1 MPEREGL
8 GVGHEA
14 ASASIREAYGRIVY
28 SHKTHEKTVEL
39 LNHRVT
45 RLKWANLVLM
55 VLTFGGVLN
64 AVFAGG
70 AVPNLLTVLV
80 SALALALAIYR
91 MSFDPD
97 KEVLEHRKTSNKL
110 RHIRDQYADL
120 IGDIKDGA
128 LLDEQIRQR
137 RDGLR
142 DRLDQVYA
150 DAPNTSSK
158 AYKRAQKALG
168 SEEEMTFSKGEV
180 DRFLPPEIRDP
191 PTDQS

>member
-1 MPEREGL
+1 M
-8 GVGHEA
+8 GHESA
-14 ASASIREAYGRIVY
+14 LASIKEAYGRVVY
-28 SHKTHEKTVEL
+28 SHKTNEKTVEQ
-39 LNHRVT
+39 LNDRIT
-45 RLKWANLVLM
+45 RLKWANLILM

-91 MSFDPD
+91 MSFNPE
-97 KEVLEHRKTSNKL
+97 KEVLEHRKTANKL

-120 IGDIKDGA
+120 IGDIRDGA
-128 LLDEQIRQR
+128 LTDDQIRQQ
-137 RDGLR
+137 RDSLR

-150 DAPNTSSK
+150 DRPDTTSK

-168 SEEEMTFSKGEV
+168 TEEEMTFSKGEV
-180 DRFLPPEIRDP
+180 DRFLPPEHRDP
-191 PTDQS
+191 PAER